1 MAVGEIISAA
11 RYNALQAKIANVVGI
26 GSDQYGYGQT
36 LASSLVSLTNNVS
49 AQHMVDL
56 KTDIIKA
63 RVHQT
68 GSNSPALT
76 TVAIAEDITDA
87 VYVEYENIVT
97 TLFNNKND
105 IYELTQADVE
115 VKLNSTRNTTWG
127 GASQPQTIYHEF
139 NVTFTDAN
147 HRRYF
152 FNAGGEIRFSASLT
166 GVSGAKSLG
175 WAGLLSSMST
185 IKFDYTGVSAG
196 SGTPTAIGNFDLTN
210 SYQTIYTKNGSGIYS
225 QSSYIIRAK
234 QSSASQITFQIALYD
249 GENNFVDE
257 VVNGT
262 LTSSISQL
270 RPVGLYVEVSTP
282 TYQNVTTLS

>member
-11 RYNALQAKIANVVGI
+11 RYNALQTKIANVVGT

-36 LASSLVSLTNNVS
+36 LASSLVSSANNVS
-49 AQHMVDL
+49 AQHMADL

-68 GSNSPALT
+68 GSNTPALT
-76 TVAIAEDITDA
+76 TVVASEDITDA
-87 VYVEYENIVT
+87 VYLEYENIAN
-97 TLFNNKND
+97 TLFNNKNN
-105 IYELTQADVE
+105 IYESTQADVE

-166 GVSGAKSLG
+166 SVSGAKSVG

-185 IKFDYTGVSAG
+185 IKFNYTGVSAS
-196 SGTPTAIGNFDLTN
+196 SGTPSAIGNFDLTN

-225 QSSYIIRAK
+225 QSSYIIQAK
-234 QSSASQITFQIALYD
+234 QSLSNRITFRIQLYD